1 MAKKPRRQNRP
12 EAARYT
18 PIART
23 RPAASHVWADLAY
36 RDAAPTWRPIAMNH
50 RFNPHRLVR
59 GLTKAPQRPIRAF
72 SFGTWYLPPTPTP
85 ERLKAASTCA
95 RRFIRREVLFATKST
110 GAGSRGR
117 RLHFT
122 NRRC

>member
-36 RDAAPTWRPIAMNH
+36 RDAAPTWRPIATNR
-50 RFNPHRLVR
+50 RFDPHRLVR
-59 GLTKAPQRPIRAF
+59 GLTKAP
-72 SFGTWYLPPTPTP
+72 PTPHQGVFFWYVVPTP
-85 ERLKAASTCA
+85 HPDPGTP
-95 RRFIRREVLFATKST
+95 
-110 GAGSRGR
+110 
-117 RLHFT
+117 
-122 NRRC
+122 